1 MSHIHTQPGQHDLT
15 VSAYIVRRVGTE
27 WACLVHMHKK
37 LHKLLQIGGHV
48 ELDETPW
55 QALAREVMEEAGYEL
70 SALRLLVPNSIAF
83 TSQHYVVHPLPIS
96 INTHK
101 FSPEHYHTDL
111 AYAFEATAKPTGRP
125 GAGESQDIR
134 WLTLGDIE
142 QAVQAQEIV
151 LDVAETYRRII
162 ELCLDSY
169 QTVPAET
176 FSLAHPSVTPAKQ
189 SNL

>member
-15 VSAYIVRRVGTE
+15 VSAYIVRRVGGE

-70 SALRLLVPNSIAF
+70 SALRLLVPNSVAF
-83 TSQHYVVHPLPIS
+83 TSGHHVVHPLPVS

-101 FSPEHYHTDL
+101 FSDSHYHTDL
-111 AYAFEATAKPTGRP
+111 AYAFEAVAEPTGVL
-125 GAGESQDIR
+125 GEGESHDIR
-134 WLTLGDIE
+134 WLTLGDME
-142 QAVQAQEIV
+142 QAVEAQEIV
-151 LDVAETYRRII
+151 LDVAETYLRII
-162 ELCLDSY
+162 ELCLSTY
-169 QTVPAET
+169 QTVPAST
-176 FSLAHPSVTPAKQ
+176 FSLAHPSVTPA
-189 SNL
+189 